1 MPQKIYNQI
10 NEFTS
15 NCISWRLNSK
25 LKRAPGTCTACT
37 ATATATAA
45 DATIPLIP
53 EVSWLGCWDECY
65 MYSFC
70 VAFFRTGFLAR
81 CLVDV
86 VSRAR

>member
-1 MPQKIYNQI
+1 MPQKIYNQL

-25 LKRAPGTCTACT
+25 LKLKRVPGTAC
-37 ATATATAA
+37 TATATAA